1 MVKKVNSI
9 TQIFRGPIVVLLL
22 LLIFVTSFSGC
33 LASGEKAKEGDT
45 VFVYYN
51 VTLDDGTDFESNI
64 GGQPFKVVL
73 GQHEVI
79 PGFEKALYGVKV
91 NQTKKFVIKPEA
103 AYGVY
108 DSGLVV
114 SYNKADIVDSLGY
127 VPNVGET
134 LDHSNGVQTFR
145 GIVKEVTDTTIVID
159 FNNRYADRFLNFE
172 LTVVEIQK
180 SEAS

>member
-91 NQTKKFVIKPEA
+91 NQTKKFVIKPEE
-103 AYGVY
+103 AYGVHNP
-108 DSGLVV
+108 DLVV
-114 SYNKADIVDSLGY
+114 SYSKEYIVDGLGY

-159 FNNRYADRFLNFE
+159 FNREYAGRRLNFN
-172 LTVVEIQK
+172 LTVAEIQK